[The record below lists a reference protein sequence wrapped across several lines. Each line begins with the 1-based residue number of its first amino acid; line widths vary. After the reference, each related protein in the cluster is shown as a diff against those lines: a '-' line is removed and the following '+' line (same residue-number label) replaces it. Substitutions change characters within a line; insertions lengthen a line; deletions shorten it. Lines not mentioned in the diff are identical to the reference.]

1 MSIFGDIAGLAA
13 INAAYQRLGNVG
25 DEVRSGA
32 NLLATDLGARS
43 QFNPFT
49 VRSGD
54 FTGTIGDVSEGEAAL
69 NIGISGR
76 RRNMQ
81 QRLESLAST
90 ALQDSRPYGTGM
102 FERQGNK
109 LFDLFEANR
118 LRGFDADAITVDP
131 MENLALQSLDASG
144 RFMDEAQMSTAA
156 REQAI
161 FDRIR
166 AAQAP
171 DEERQALALE
181 ERLAS
186 QGRLGVSTNL
196 FGGTPEQ
203 LALAKAQSE
212 ARNTAMIQA
221 MQQARSERAL
231 AGQLST
237 QFAGTGSALGA
248 GARDLIAREQA
259 RNLQIGQAASG
270 FIGGLEQL
278 KGQKLQ
284 RQLGLV
290 QGSFLPENQALNVLQ
305 QGMQAAGMQQQ
316 AQQFGAGLFGQATT
330 AGLDALLASGLG
342 QADLLGE
349 VGAGVLAA
357 GARSDEGGL
366 FDALKKI
373 FDLG

>member
-13 INAAYQRLGNVG
+13 INAAYQRLQNVG
-25 DEVRSGA
+25 ETVEA
-32 NLLATDLGARS
+32 NAIGLANTLDLKS

-54 FTGTIGDVSEGEAAL
+54 FTGTIGDVGADEPAL
-69 NIGISGR
+69 TIGLSGR
-76 RRNMQ
+76 RRNIQ
-81 QRLESLAST
+81 QRFESLAT
-90 ALQDSRPYGTGM
+90 QALQRRDPTGTTYLSRDAG
-102 FERQGNK
+102 R
-109 LFDLFEANR
+109 LFDQFGAN
-118 LRGFDADAITVDP
+118 LGRGFDADLVTLDP
-131 MENLALQSLDASG
+131 MQDRALQALDASG
-144 RFMDEAQMSTAA
+144 RFMDEAQMSTEA

-161 FDRIR
+161 FGRIR
-166 AAQAP
+166 ASQA
-171 DEERQALALE
+171 DEEERQALALE

-212 ARNTAMIQA
+212 ARLNARVQA

-231 AGQLST
+231 AGQLGT

-248 GARDLIAREQA
+248 GARDLLAREQE
-259 RNLQIGQAASG
+259 RNLQLAQAGSG
-270 FIGGLEQL
+270 LFSTLEDL
-278 KGQKLQ
+278 RGKKLQ
-284 RQLGLV
+284 QQLGLV

-316 AQQFGAGLFGQATT
+316 AQQFGAGLFGQART